1 LTYRNKI
8 YAKMKILVKC
18 GLVNDRKEGKW
29 HHYSLNSE
37 TLKEYRDFIEELSCA
52 DSKKC
57 CCDGGLK

>member
-1 LTYRNKI
+1 
-8 YAKMKILVKC
+8 MKILVKC